1 MLVFETPSHLSQA
14 NPLSHALKPLRFLP
28 QNPDAASSEATAQ
41 RPHLE
46 VVALSVSRSNI
57 ESYISV

>member
-41 RPHLE
+41 RPHL
-46 VVALSVSRSNI
+46 
-57 ESYISV
+57 

>member
-28 QNPDAASSEATAQ
+28 QSPDAASNEATAQ
-41 RPHLE
+41 RPPVE
-46 VVALSVSRSNI
+46 VVAVSVTRSNI
-57 ESYISV
+57 APCISA